1 MFYLNPTQ
9 EYKCNSSLLINLSQ
23 KSHSLYESIVDSL
36 KFSKRI
42 GLPIIGNP
50 VLKLKNQVL
59 TLVYTIMQHEINC
72 DLYREL
78 VMENPRD
85 QTVQMQL
92 DGIYEM
98 TNLLSIQY
106 QKYLEEWVILKA
118 QQEKLYLSFNS
129 LPISA

>member
-1 MFYLNPTQ
+1 
-9 EYKCNSSLLINLSQ
+9 
-23 KSHSLYESIVDSL
+23 
-36 KFSKRI
+36 
-42 GLPIIGNP
+42 
-50 VLKLKNQVL
+50 
-59 TLVYTIMQHEINC
+59 MQHEINC

>member
-9 EYKCNSSLLINLSQ
+9 EYKSNSSLLINLSQ

-98 TNLLSIQY
+98 TNLCLLYTSPSPRDGLLSRMP
-106 QKYLEEWVILKA
+106 
-118 QQEKLYLSFNS
+118 S
-129 LPISA
+129 SA